1 MKIAQLTVNKYWLKV
16 VYKAKV
22 FIDNRRCLT
31 CLLFFVNFTFLTFA
45 FVTLEIIMLLTRSS
59 SSIYLRCCIL
69 SALGVFSVNTA
80 MAVTPADT
88 DLETVN
94 DSELP
99 QVELDKIVVTA
110 TRTPTKTSN
119 VIAQTRVI
127 DSEELQRYQ
136 GQTVVDI
143 LKNQSGI
150 NIAQSGGMG
159 TISNFYMRGY
169 DSKQVLVLIDG
180 VRYSSISTGTPSLN
194 LLSADQI
201 DRIEIL
207 YGASGSSI
215 YGSDAMGGVIQ
226 IFTKGSN
233 VEQSNVSTT
242 VGYGSNNHYQVGVTG
257 QLKNDTSSLS
267 LGVSR
272 NETDGFNAIANTDS
286 FDYNADDDG
295 FESTNASLTLQHK
308 LSDSLSAGLSALY
321 SDSTTDI
328 DSAGNTFPNAYS
340 DQKNGS
346 ANAFIQHQTP
356 LTVTKLSYG
365 QSVDKLTSHD
375 NNSINY
381 QQGSQF
387 DTTQEQARL
396 ESQINAQPGTVTIG
410 AEWLSQKLDA
420 SDIKVFTAF
429 PNFVIT
435 PYTPD
440 DREVKSAFVGYQL
453 ADTYYD
459 VQANYRVDDNSQ
471 YGNESTYNVGAA
483 VRPLDGMRI
492 GASYSTG
499 FRAPTFNDLYY
510 PGYSNP
516 DLKPETSKNTE
527 VFVEYNKG
535 NQISR
540 LTGYRTDVEDLI
552 GGNTNTGEAKIKG
565 LSLTSDWRV
574 DSLLFGLG
582 YDYLD
587 AKDDTSA
594 SANKGNDLVY
604 RPQNSGL
611 IYIGYQQ
618 PTFDVRLEAKHTD
631 DRFSDVTNET
641 KLDSYTLINL
651 SGSVYITPNLRAN
664 LRVDNLTDED
674 YTLANQF
681 GTEYATEG
689 TNYFTSLTYN
699 WF

>member
-1 MKIAQLTVNKYWLKV
+1 MVLS
-16 VYKAKV
+16 
-22 FIDNRRCLT
+22 
-31 CLLFFVNFTFLTFA
+31 
-45 FVTLEIIMLLTRSS
+45 RSS
-59 SSIYLRCCIL
+59 SRTYLRLSIL
-69 SALGVFSVNTA
+69 SALGLFAVNTA
-80 MAVTPADT
+80 MAATPEVTNT
-88 DLETVN
+88 N
-94 DSELP
+94 DSEIP

-136 GQTVVDI
+136 GQTVTDV
-143 LKNQSGI
+143 LKNQPGI
-150 NIAQSGGMG
+150 NITQSGGMG
-159 TISNFYMRGY
+159 TTSNFYMRGY

-180 VRYSSISTGTPSLN
+180 IRYSSISTGTPSLN

-226 IFTKGSN
+226 IFTKGSR
-233 VEQSNVSTT
+233 VDQSNVSTT
-242 VGYGSNNHYQVGVTG
+242 IGYGSHNHYQVGVTG

-272 NETDGFNAIANTDS
+272 NKTDGFNAIANSDA

-295 FESTNASLTLQHK
+295 FESTNASLGLQHK

-328 DSAGNTFPNAYS
+328 DSAGALFPNAYS

-346 ANAFIQHQTP
+346 ANAFIQHQTL
-356 LTVTKLSYG
+356 LTTTKLSYG
-365 QSVDKLTSHD
+365 QSIDKLTSHD

-381 QQGSQF
+381 QDGSKF
-387 DTTQEQARL
+387 NTTQEQARL
-396 ESQINAQPGTVTIG
+396 ESQINAQPGTVTVG
-410 AEWLSQKLDA
+410 AEWLSQKLNA
-420 SDIKVFTAF
+420 SDVLDFSSGSATQTA
-429 PNFVIT
+429 
-435 PYTPD
+435 YHPD
-440 DREVKSAFVGYQL
+440 DRTVKSAFVGYQL

-459 VQANYRVDDNSQ
+459 LQANYRVDDNSQ

-483 VRPLDGMRI
+483 MRPLDGIRI
-492 GASYSTG
+492 GASYATG

-540 LTGYRTDVEDLI
+540 LTGYHTDVEDLI

-565 LSLTSDWRV
+565 ISLTSDWRM
-574 DSLLFGLG
+574 DSFLFGLG

-587 AKDDTSA
+587 AKNKTA
-594 SANKGNDLVY
+594 SSPNYNNDLVY

-618 PTFDVRLEAKHTD
+618 PTFNVRLEAKHTD
-631 DRFSDVTNET
+631 DRFSDVANQT
-641 KLDSYTLINL
+641 KLDSYTLVNL
-651 SGSVYITPNLRAN
+651 SGSVYLAPNLRAN
-664 LRVDNLTDED
+664 LRVDNLTDEN
-674 YTLANQF
+674 YTLSNQF
-681 GTEYATEG
+681 GTEYATDG
-689 TNYFTSLTYN
+689 INYFTSLTYN